1 MPTASRSCS
10 PEASN
15 TASSAQPSWCLRV
28 ARAWN
33 HKSSAGRTS
42 ILMVVGLA
50 CGAAD
55 AADKTQVDQATK
67 QVDPGAKFSGAH
79 IKEFFNKT
87 FGS

>member
-1 MPTASRSCS
+1 
-10 PEASN
+10 
-15 TASSAQPSWCLRV
+15 
-28 ARAWN
+28 
-33 HKSSAGRTS
+33 
-42 ILMVVGLA
+42 MVVGLA